1 MESNLFVEGYSYTLL
16 INFLSTRNLRSAG
29 DESFEEEG
37 KRKKRDGG
45 RGGGGGFRSNCILST
60 INCIPSSRYYYR
72 IKNETTIQQYHILP
86 ALNKLE

>member
-45 RGGGGGFRSNCILST
+45 RGGWGI
-60 INCIPSSRYYYR
+60 
-72 IKNETTIQQYHILP
+72 
-86 ALNKLE
+86 